1 MESLAP
7 FFRRLKSLGT
17 KLEAVAL
24 DMWKPYARAIRLSY
38 RRVPLVYDV
47 FHILADYSRVID

>member
-1 MESLAP
+1 VESLAP